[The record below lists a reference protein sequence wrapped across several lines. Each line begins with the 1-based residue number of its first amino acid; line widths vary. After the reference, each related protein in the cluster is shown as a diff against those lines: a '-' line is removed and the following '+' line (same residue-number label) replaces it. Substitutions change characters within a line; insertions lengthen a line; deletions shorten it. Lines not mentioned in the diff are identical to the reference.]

1 LAAPLPTPMDPLPA
15 KEITR
20 SFNSLSE
27 AVAESQDARVYAGIH
42 FREGC
47 EAGARHGTQIA
58 RFVVR
63 HELRP
68 LKGK

>member
-1 LAAPLPTPMDPLPA
+1 
-15 KEITR
+15 
-20 SFNSLSE
+20 
-27 AVAESQDARVYAGIH
+27 VYAGIH

-47 EAGARHGTQIA
+47 EAGVRHGTQIA

>member
-1 LAAPLPTPMDPLPA
+1 
-15 KEITR
+15 
-20 SFNSLSE
+20 
-27 AVAESQDARVYAGIH
+27 VYAGIH

-47 EAGARHGTQIA
+47 EAGARHGTRIA

-68 LKGK
+68 LKDR